1 MFKIEK
7 TVFVNKTFRFEKQ
20 FAEKLEQIAQQNNV
34 SVNALVIQCCKYALD
49 NMIENI
55 SDKNTPT
62 EQEN

>member
-55 SDKNTPT
+55 SDKNTPP